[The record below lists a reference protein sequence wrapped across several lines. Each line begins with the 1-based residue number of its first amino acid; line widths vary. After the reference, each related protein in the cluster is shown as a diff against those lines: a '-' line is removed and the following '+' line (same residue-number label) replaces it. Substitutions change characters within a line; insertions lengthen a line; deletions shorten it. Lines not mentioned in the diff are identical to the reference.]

1 MSEIAERIRNLRK
14 EQHMTL
20 KELSEKTE
28 LSVSFL
34 SQVENGASSL
44 AITSLKKIAE
54 ALDVPIGSFFD
65 VPHQN
70 IYITDMAQQKP
81 FQIEGSSSSFIRM
94 SGDFPNRKMEAM
106 MTIIPPN
113 SPHGSCFNHPGEEFV
128 YVLDGV
134 LLIKLGGEERLIK
147 AGSSIHYPSDIDHQ
161 WINPLNTP
169 LKLLTVVTP
178 VIF

>member
-1 MSEIAERIRNLRK
+1 MSEIAEQIRKLRK

-20 KELSEKTE
+20 KELSEKTD

-54 ALDVPIGSFFD
+54 ALDVPIGNFFD

-70 IYITDMAQQKP
+70 IYITDMAHQKP

-94 SGDFPNRKMEAM
+94 SGDFANRKLEAM

-113 SPHGSCFNHPGEEFV
+113 SHHGSCFNHPGEEFV
-128 YVLDGV
+128 YVLEGE
-134 LLIKLGGEERLIK
+134 LLIILGGEERHIK

-169 LKLLTVVTP
+169 LKLLTIVTP